1 MPPKSCLVSRQVFL
15 GLQEQKRAK
24 DSCIAKALP
33 NLGARNALPVALHS
47 LPVAQVQ
54 SQPSPGRVTHTTH
67 LPQPRRRLCLIY
79 ASAFPDTGP

>member
-47 LPVAQVQ
+47 LPVAQVHRVNLLLVG
-54 SQPSPGRVTHTTH
+54 SHTPLTSPNPGGG
-67 LPQPRRRLCLIY
+67 
-79 ASAFPDTGP
+79 SA